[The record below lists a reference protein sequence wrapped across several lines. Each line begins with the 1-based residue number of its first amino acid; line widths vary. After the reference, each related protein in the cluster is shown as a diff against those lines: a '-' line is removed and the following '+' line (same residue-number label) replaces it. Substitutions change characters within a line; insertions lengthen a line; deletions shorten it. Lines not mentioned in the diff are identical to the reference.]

1 MGARARGASARG
13 GRSSPER
20 RTRAPAGP
28 GAGRAA
34 RALPRISVLLGAG
47 LLLAGCANPLF
58 PDGADYAPALA
69 PERLRRIERAPLD
82 RFKVETPA
90 PEAVLDAAVAKTRFD
105 GVERMEMSV
114 EEARASA
121 LRHNLDLQV
130 SLLNPAIAAEGLAQ
144 EEGRFESV
152 FTLAALWA
160 ETDTPISSELESA
173 QQRFHQIEPGVRIPL
188 RTGGTTEIRL
198 PISRNETDNPFST
211 LNPAYTSDLEF
222 SISHP
227 LMRGAGRRATT
238 YPIRIASYELQ
249 ISLAQT
255 KGEVVRQLAA
265 SDRAYWRLYAAR
277 AVLDVRLQQLELAQA
292 QLDRAQRR
300 FEAGDVAEIEVLRAQ
315 AGVAQRLDEIISAQT
330 AVLQQQREL
339 KLVINAPGLGVDSS
353 TQVVTSSPPD
363 PVRYEFDRDELLAAA
378 VENRMEMLELE
389 LRLAAD
395 LATADWTRNQ
405 ALPLLALDYTYRVNG
420 LGGSFSRSMTT
431 LQDNNFED
439 WSVGLRGEIP
449 LGNEE
454 REAAV
459 RRALVQRLQRLGT
472 RDAREQAIERE
483 VLDAIDAIESAWQRV
498 IATRQSVILNTR
510 AFRAEERQFGVG
522 ESTSTDVLI
531 AAANLGEAQ
540 LSEISAV
547 VDYQVA
553 QVDLAF
559 ATGTLLG
566 ADRVEIMPP
575 DPQGTLGRT
584 TGDTGAPAP
593 AGGG

>member
-1 MGARARGASARG
+1 VAR
-13 GRSSPER
+13 
-20 RTRAPAGP
+20 
-28 GAGRAA
+28 
-34 RALPRISVLLGAG
+34 LSVLLAAG
-47 LLLAGCANPLF
+47 LALSGCSNPLF
-58 PDGADYAPALA
+58 PNENDYAPALA
-69 PERLRRIERAPLD
+69 AERLRRIERAPLEPFRLEPTESEGELD
-82 RFKVETPA
+82 VAGARNRFEGLERVELTI
-90 PEAVLDAAVAKTRFD
+90 
-105 GVERMEMSV
+105 

-121 LRHNLDLQV
+121 LEHDLDLRV
-130 SLLNPAIAAEGLAQ
+130 TLLNPAIAAEGLAQ

-152 FTLAALWA
+152 FTLSALWA

-173 QQRFHQIEPGVRIPL
+173 QQRFHQFEPGVRIPL

-198 PISRNETDNPFST
+198 PVSRNETDNPFST

-222 SISHP
+222 SVSHP

-238 YPIRIASYELQ
+238 YPIRIASYDLQ

-255 KGEVVRQLAA
+255 KGEVIRQLAA
-265 SDRAYWRLYAAR
+265 ADRAYWRLYAAR
-277 AVLDVRLQQLELAQA
+277 SVLDVRLQQLELAQA
-292 QLDRAQRR
+292 QLERAQRR

-315 AGVAQRLDEIISAQT
+315 AGVAQRLDEIISAQNG
-330 AVLQQQREL
+330 VLQQQREL
-339 KLVINAPGLGVDSS
+339 KLVINTPGLDVGTETHVL
-353 TQVVTSSPPD
+353 TSSPPD
-363 PVRYEFDRDELLAAA
+363 PVRYGFDRAELVAAA
-378 VENRMEMLELE
+378 IENRMELLELE

-395 LATADWTRNQ
+395 LATADWSRNQ

-420 LGGSFSRSMTT
+420 LGGSFSRSMST
-431 LQDNNFED
+431 LRENNFED

-459 RRALVQRLQRLGT
+459 RRAIVQRLQRLGT
-472 RDAREQAIERE
+472 REAREQSIERE

-566 ADRVEIMPP
+566 ADRVEIVPA
-575 DPQGTLGRT
+575 DPEGTLGRELERSGW
-584 TGDTGAPAP
+584 TGSRTGAVGPSER
-593 AGGG
+593 GGGSSSPRRTR